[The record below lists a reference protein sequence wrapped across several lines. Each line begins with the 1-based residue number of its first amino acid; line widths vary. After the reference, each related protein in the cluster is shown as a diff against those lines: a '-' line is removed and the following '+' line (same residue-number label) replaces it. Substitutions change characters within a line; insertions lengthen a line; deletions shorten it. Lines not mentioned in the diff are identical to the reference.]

1 MLRFEHSAFGYSE
14 VFFRIPE
21 MDLIPGKL
29 YTLIGQNGIGK
40 TTFFNTLCRFI
51 PLKEGRVWIAAEDIS
66 QIKAIA
72 QKIAF
77 VPSKFEGI
85 QHLKAYDYI
94 ALGRM
99 PHTNFLG
106 TLHEKD
112 HELVKEAIRLLK
124 IEHLAQKDTS
134 LLSDGERQI
143 CSIARALVQE
153 TPVILL
159 DEPSAFLD
167 YRNKLKILELLRE
180 IAREKQCCI
189 IQSSHDLDLSI
200 EFSDAFLIVNPEEKL
215 LFLHQSHEISRK
227 EILEQ
232 AFGLFGNR

>member
-21 MDLIPGKL
+21 MELKSGKM
-29 YTLIGQNGIGK
+29 YTLIGQNGVGK

-51 PLKEGRVWIAAEDIS
+51 PLKEGKVFIAGEESS

-72 QKIAF
+72 QKVAF

-106 TLHEKD
+106 TLHPKD
-112 HELVKEAIRLLK
+112 HQLVEEAISLLK
-124 IEHLAQKDTS
+124 IGHLAQKDTS

-167 YRNKLKILELLRE
+167 YKNKLKILELLRE
-180 IAREKQCCI
+180 IARKKQCCI
-189 IQSSHDLDLSI
+189 IQSSHDLDLSL
-200 EFSDAFLIVNPEEKL
+200 EFSDAFLVVNPQLKSL
-215 LFLHQSHEISRK
+215 SLHEAGEITRE
-227 EILEQ
+227 EILEK
-232 AFGLFGNR
+232 AFGLL